1 MKSST
6 YQIVERSSFL
16 YDCIQKDY
24 ILINKVCLLCAKNDK
39 ISKVNKLNQD
49 YDEDYEDNGDYENND
64 NIFINYNK
72 NKNIKINIID
82 DINNEEYKSFKGYI
96 YPECTIFIRNSLKKR
111 LYFLIFTHY
120 FGL

>member
-1 MKSST
+1 M
-6 YQIVERSSFL
+6 
-16 YDCIQKDY
+16 C
-24 ILINKVCLLCAKNDK
+24 KNDK

-82 DINNEEYKSFKGYI
+82 DINNEEYNHLKDIYI
-96 YPECTIFIRNSLKKR
+96 LNVQYLSEI
-111 LYFLIFTHY
+111 H
-120 FGL
+120 

>member
-1 MKSST
+1 M
-6 YQIVERSSFL
+6 
-16 YDCIQKDY
+16 C
-24 ILINKVCLLCAKNDK
+24 KNDK

-49 YDEDYEDNGDYENND
+49 YDEDYEDNGNYENND

>member
-1 MKSST
+1 M
-6 YQIVERSSFL
+6 
-16 YDCIQKDY
+16 C
-24 ILINKVCLLCAKNDK
+24 KNDK

-82 DINNEEYKSFKGYI
+82 DINNGE
-96 YPECTIFIRNSLKKR
+96 
-111 LYFLIFTHY
+111 
-120 FGL
+120 